1 MKKIRNVIAF
11 LVAAFALLF
20 TGSQVFADTT
30 GTITVQNAEIGKVYK
45 IYKLFDATVGA
56 NGEIAYTLPS
66 GKTLDSTGETYFTVD
81 SARNVTAKN
90 GLDVSNTTFQ
100 NWAKTFGTQVGS
112 DVTATSNTVTFDNLP
127 FGYYYI
133 ESELGTVI
141 TIDSTTPSANVVDK
155 NTGAPTTPTGGGK
168 TVTTAADPTT
178 GVTKSTAAI
187 GDTVHYTIKFNATN
201 YIVISNE
208 GKKITNYTVVDT
220 PSNLTITNGTVHVKV
235 GDTDV
240 TTNTTV
246 TIDPTTSK
254 LTISIPWVD
263 GSGNPLYT
271 TPSEVTVTYDA
282 VVKTGAIS
290 SDSLLGKATN
300 KATITYN
307 YGDNSGSIPTNEVE
321 VDTLGIAVRKQNES
335 NGLLSGAQFKLYDA
349 VTGGN
354 EIKFVHVS
362 GDYYRR
368 ATESEIAAGTSI
380 VDTIPAGAPYLVGLD
395 KGTYYLEEVKAPAG
409 YNKLTTRQSVEVTG
423 DGAQAVVVNKAGT
436 ELPSTGSF
444 GTRMLY
450 VVGAVA
456 ILVASVYMVAKR
468 RVKNL

>member
-66 GKTLDSTGETYFTVD
+66 GKTLDSTGEGYFTVD

-133 ESELGTVI
+133 ESGLGTVI

-235 GDTDV
+235 GNTDV

-335 NGLLSGAQFKLYDA
+335 NGLLTGAQFKLYDA
-349 VTGGN
+349 GGN

-450 VVGAVA
+450 VVGAAA

>member
-133 ESELGTVI
+133 ESGLGTVI

-235 GDTDV
+235 GNTDV

-335 NGLLSGAQFKLYDA
+335 NGLLTGAQFKLYDA
-349 VTGGN
+349 GGN

>member
-30 GTITVQNAEIGKVYK
+30 GTITVQNAQPGQLYK
-45 IYKLFDATVGA
+45 LYKLFDATVGD
-56 NGEIAYTLPS
+56 NGAIAYTLPS
-66 GKTLDSTGETYFTVD
+66 GKSLDTTGQTYFDVD
-81 SARNVTAKN
+81 SAGNVTAK
-90 GLDVSNTTFQ
+90 STT
-100 NWAKTFGTQVGS
+100 TQSVVGS

-168 TVTTAADPTT
+168 TVATDADPT

-220 PSNLTITNGTVHVKV
+220 PSNLTITDGTVHVKV

-349 VTGGN
+349 ATGGN

-409 YNKLTTRQSVEVTG
+409 YNKLTTRQSVEVVA

>member
-1 MKKIRNVIAF
+1 M
-11 LVAAFALLF
+11 
-20 TGSQVFADTT
+20 
-30 GTITVQNAEIGKVYK
+30 
-45 IYKLFDATVGA
+45 
-56 NGEIAYTLPS
+56 
-66 GKTLDSTGETYFTVD
+66 
-81 SARNVTAKN
+81 
-90 GLDVSNTTFQ
+90 
-100 NWAKTFGTQVGS
+100 
-112 DVTATSNTVTFDNLP
+112 
-127 FGYYYI
+127 
-133 ESELGTVI
+133 
-141 TIDSTTPSANVVDK
+141 
-155 NTGAPTTPTGGGK
+155 
-168 TVTTAADPTT
+168 
-178 GVTKSTAAI
+178 
-187 GDTVHYTIKFNATN
+187 
-201 YIVISNE
+201 
-208 GKKITNYTVVDT
+208 
-220 PSNLTITNGTVHVKV
+220 
-235 GDTDV
+235 
-240 TTNTTV
+240 
-246 TIDPTTSK
+246 
-254 LTISIPWVD
+254 
-263 GSGNPLYT
+263 
-271 TPSEVTVTYDA
+271 TVTYDA

-349 VTGGN
+349 ATGGN

-409 YNKLTTRQSVEVTG
+409 YNKLTTRHSVEVTV

-444 GTRMLY
+444 GTKMLY
-450 VVGAVA
+450 VVGASA
-456 ILVASVYMVAKR
+456 ILVAFVYMIAKR

>member
-133 ESELGTVI
+133 ESGLGTVI

-235 GDTDV
+235 GNTDV

-335 NGLLSGAQFKLYDA
+335 NGLLTGAQFKLYDA
-349 VTGGN
+349 GGN

-423 DGAQAVVVNKAGT
+423 DGTQAVVVNKAGT

-450 VVGAVA
+450 VVGAAA

>member
-66 GKTLDSTGETYFTVD
+66 GKTLDSTGEGYFTVD

-100 NWAKTFGTQVGS
+100 DWAKTFGTQVGS

-168 TVTTAADPTT
+168 TVITDADPT
-178 GVTKSTAAI
+178 GATKSTAAI

-235 GDTDV
+235 GNTDV

>member
-20 TGSQVFADTT
+20 IGSQVFADTT